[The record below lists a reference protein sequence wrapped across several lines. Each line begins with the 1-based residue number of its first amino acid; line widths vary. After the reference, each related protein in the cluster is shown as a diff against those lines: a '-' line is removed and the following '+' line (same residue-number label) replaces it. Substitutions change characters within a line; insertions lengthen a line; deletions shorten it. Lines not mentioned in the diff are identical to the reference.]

1 MSAKSYFVLILTHSG
16 YLEKMDMTP
25 EYASIVL
32 PTYYDSVSEA
42 VSTGGG
48 FKFGTTSVL
57 SLYVCHN

>member
-16 YLEKMDMTP
+16 NLEKIDMN
-25 EYASIVL
+25 ASIVL
-32 PTYYDSVSEA
+32 PTYYDSVSET